1 MDNEGMSELIDPR
14 PVFTIVM
21 GCNGVGKSAWK
32 RKNYDLLPTRY
43 FDQDSIAGGI
53 GDWNSPEAR
62 ARTQVYVDA
71 QIAEAIGQRLDFGT
85 ESTYSGQP
93 GPAIVERVIE
103 AGYRVEGVYFGTND
117 PQINI
122 DRIEQ
127 RVFAGTGHMV
137 DPQRIP
143 ERWRYSLSNLR
154 RTAERFDQL
163 QLLDNSEH
171 DDFHLPRPVEQ
182 CRLERGKVCR
192 QVANPAPWCA
202 GWLQGYAQRQADA
215 RRSEAKRARQPL
227 PSRPAKPLAAEQ
239 GTDETSRRM
248 QEARERLREP
258 DREDHDF
265 SR

>member
-1 MDNEGMSELIDPR
+1 MSELLDPR
-14 PVFTIVM
+14 PVFSIVM

-53 GDWNSPEAR
+53 GDWNSPDAR
-62 ARTQVYVDA
+62 ARTREYVDA

-93 GPAIVERVIE
+93 GPALVERVIE

-171 DDFHLPRPVEQ
+171 DEFHLPRPVEQ
-182 CRLERGKVCR
+182 CRLERGSVSW
-192 QVANPAPWCA
+192 QVEEPIAWCET
-202 GWLQGYAQRQADA
+202 WLQGLAHRQADLQRRDAKLA
-215 RRSEAKRARQPL
+215 RAPAPARPGTPRATELSADKASQRL
-227 PSRPAKPLAAEQ
+227 R
-239 GTDETSRRM
+239 
-248 QEARERLREP
+248 EARKRFREP
-258 DREDHDF
+258 DRGGHEF